1 MPQVKYKCRNTGKYP
16 LPETITEWPVC
27 TKKPV
32 RPEIKRAIQV
42 NIYRGSQNNRILVKM
57 EGHNITPVKV
67 ACAKKK
73 GGKIG
78 K

>member
-42 NIYRGSQNNRILVKM
+42 NIYLQGAGCLKITGSEFKYKA
-57 EGHNITPVKV
+57 G
-67 ACAKKK
+67 A
-73 GGKIG
+73 
-78 K
+78 

>member
-1 MPQVKYKCRNTGKYP
+1 MIMPQVKYKCRNTGKYP

-42 NIYRGSQNNRILVKM
+42 NIYRVQGVSK
-57 EGHNITPVKV
+57 
-67 ACAKKK
+67 
-73 GGKIG
+73 
-78 K
+78 